1 MKYKDLLIVSKVLL
15 WAGFA
20 IILVSLLEGLSYV
33 VQYNTNSV
41 LMVENIPQTIT
52 GLITNMA
59 YGVGFLGSVAVIE
72 ILLKILAALEATKE

>member
-1 MKYKDLLIVSKVLL
+1 
-15 WAGFA
+15 
-20 IILVSLLEGLSYV
+20 
-33 VQYNTNSV
+33 
-41 LMVENIPQTIT
+41 MVENIPQTIT